1 MRHQS
6 KRKYADRK
14 KLNRKYH
21 SQKAYRKEQKR
32 KTGWRA
38 RWNKFTDCLAN
49 IFGICFLLMIPIF
62 IVHMIF
68 FDDGVYKDGIY
79 GLWQSENHKLAIS
92 YERAHRSGKVDWD
105 IVQDGNVLIKDAR
118 VDDIKRLEDGTLY
131 IEVYAKESLFSDLPA
146 KNGYNYLN
154 MYVRKDNYLTYD
166 GESYKRIDDEDKSIT
181 WKDGSKSPYGQR
193 TTLFDRLEPYIF
205 FGMWGVLL
213 VYVLFIE
220 WKIKRNLKR
229 KNRLNEASKKEK
241 IQ

>member
-14 KLNRKYH
+14 KLNRKYQ

-38 RWNKFTDCLAN
+38 LWDKFTDRLVN
-49 IFGICFLLMIPIF
+49 VFMICFLLMIPIF

-92 YERAHRSGKVDWD
+92 YEDGSKGSKRDWD
-105 IVQDGNVLIKDAR
+105 IVQDGNVLIKNAR
-118 VDDIKRLEDGTLY
+118 IDDIKRLEDGTLY
-131 IEVYAKESLFSDLPA
+131 IEVYAKESLFSDLPT

-166 GESYKRIDDEDKSIT
+166 GESYKLIDDENKSIT
-181 WKDGSKSPYGQR
+181 WKDGSKSLYGQR
-193 TTLFDRLEPYIF
+193 ITLFDRLKPYIV
-205 FGMWGVLL
+205 FGIIGSMILYAIFVDWR
-213 VYVLFIE
+213 
-220 WKIKRNLKR
+220 IKRNLKR
-229 KNRLNEASKKEK
+229 KNRLNEASNKEK
-241 IQ
+241 I

>member
-79 GLWQSENHKLAIS
+79 GLWQSENHSLPYHMKM
-92 YERAHRSGKVDWD
+92 
-105 IVQDGNVLIKDAR
+105 VQR
-118 VDDIKRLEDGTLY
+118 
-131 IEVYAKESLFSDLPA
+131 EVSVIGILFKMEMS
-146 KNGYNYLN
+146 
-154 MYVRKDNYLTYD
+154 
-166 GESYKRIDDEDKSIT
+166 S
-181 WKDGSKSPYGQR
+181 
-193 TTLFDRLEPYIF
+193 
-205 FGMWGVLL
+205 
-213 VYVLFIE
+213 
-220 WKIKRNLKR
+220 
-229 KNRLNEASKKEK
+229 
-241 IQ
+241 